1 METAMTPDTSP
12 LRRTLCSRDN
22 ALRVARRMTDDGIPT
37 VVVASDEPLQPWR
50 AVECDAAAYLEIRAC
65 A

>member
-1 METAMTPDTSP
+1 MTSDTSP

-37 VVVASDEPLQPWR
+37 VVVASNEPLQPWCI
-50 AVECDAAAYLEIRAC
+50 VEFDAADHPEIRAC